1 MNYNNDKLRG
11 RIAEK
16 YKSVKNFAEHT
27 SRKAQFIRNV
37 LNGKA
42 ELTRSD
48 INEWI
53 DLLEIESQDIMTYFF
68 AV

>member
-1 MNYNNDKLRG
+1 VNYNNDKLRG

-37 LNGKA
+37 LKGKA
-42 ELTRSD
+42 VLTRDD
-48 INEWI
+48 IDEWI
-53 DLLEIESQDIMTYFF
+53 ALLEIEPQDIMVYFF
-68 AV
+68 TR